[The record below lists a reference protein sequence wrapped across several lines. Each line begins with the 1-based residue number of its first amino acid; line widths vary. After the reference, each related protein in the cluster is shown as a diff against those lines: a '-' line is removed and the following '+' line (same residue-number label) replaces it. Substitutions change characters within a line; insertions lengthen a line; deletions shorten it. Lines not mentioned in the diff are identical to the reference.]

1 MKDDRWK
8 EIPELIVIEDMKTED
23 IEEVAQLEKEI
34 FSIPWSSQGFLSS
47 LRQPDTL
54 YLTVRAGGRLVGY
67 CGLLQSFDEADITNV
82 AVCSDFRARGIGRRM
97 LEALMER
104 GRERGIERYT
114 LEVRVSNEPAIR
126 LYHRLGFE
134 DAGIRKN
141 FYEKPSEDALIMW
154 TRPV

>member
-1 MKDDRWK
+1 
-8 EIPELIVIEDMKTED
+8 
-23 IEEVAQLEKEI
+23 
-34 FSIPWSSQGFLSS
+34 
-47 LRQPDTL
+47 
-54 YLTVRAGGRLVGY
+54 
-67 CGLLQSFDEADITNV
+67 
-82 AVCSDFRARGIGRRM
+82 M